1 LLNEANRAL
10 GVAEEEE
17 LDPML
22 RGAGDISFVAPFV
35 DSLSG
40 LGASGSG
47 GHAPGET
54 VDLGSLPLQSKRAAV
69 FINRLIQASRR

>member
-1 LLNEANRAL
+1 M
-10 GVAEEEE
+10 VEEEE

-22 RGAGDISFVAPFV
+22 RGAGDISFVAPYV

-40 LGASGSG
+40 LGASGAG

-54 VDLGSLPLQSKRAAV
+54 VDLESLPLQSKRAAV
-69 FINRLIQASRR
+69 FISRLLQAPRK